1 MKIIGWGTDLLSSTD
16 YWLVANSFN
25 TDWGEDGFFR
35 IERGN
40 TCNIEVNVFGG
51 IPDLPELL

>member
-1 MKIIGWGTDLLSSTD
+1 MKIIGWGTDLSTNTD

-25 TDWGEDGFFR
+25 TNWGEDGFFR

-51 IPDLPELL
+51 IPNLPE